1 MNAATLFSETFLIA
15 RQALAANRMRSVLAL
30 LGIVIGVAT
39 VIGMGSLING
49 FERSFEKG
57 IQSFSNGTIYVR
69 PFRPGVRFNGGIP
82 DSLRRRQGFTA
93 ADARAIIDQAPAVGA
108 VGMVKLAYD
117 DIRVTRGGRSTRTTQ
132 TFGSDVACCAPVVSI
147 SRPGASSRRRRSSGA
162 RTWWSSGM
170 TPARRCSTTP
180 RASSERCT

>member
-1 MNAATLFSETFLIA
+1 MSFFALLSETFQIA
-15 RQALAANRMRSVLAL
+15 RQALAANRMRSLLAL

-82 DSLRRRQGFTA
+82 DSLRKRRAFTPD
-93 ADARAIIDQAPAVGA
+93 DARAILDQAPAVGA
-108 VGMVKLAYD
+108 VGL
-117 DIRVTRGGRSTRTTQ
+117 
-132 TFGSDVACCAPVVSI
+132 
-147 SRPGASSRRRRSSGA
+147 
-162 RTWWSSGM
+162 
-170 TPARRCSTTP
+170 
-180 RASSERCT
+180 